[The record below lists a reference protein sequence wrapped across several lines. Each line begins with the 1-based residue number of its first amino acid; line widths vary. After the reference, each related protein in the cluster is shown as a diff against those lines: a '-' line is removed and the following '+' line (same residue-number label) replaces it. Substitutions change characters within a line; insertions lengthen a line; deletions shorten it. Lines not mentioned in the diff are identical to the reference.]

1 MNTQL
6 FNREVLKE
14 IWQDHGGK
22 IAGASFGFFFGILVI
37 VFGFFQTLFVAIC
50 AAAGF
55 VIGKRIDQ
63 KEDLM
68 EVLDKI
74 LPPSYHR

>member
-6 FNREVLKE
+6 LDKEILKE

-22 IAGASFGFFFGILVI
+22 IAGASLGFVFGILVI
-37 VFGFFQTLFVAIC
+37 LFGFFQTLFVTIC
-50 AAAGF
+50 AVAGF
-55 VIGKRIDQ
+55 IIGKRIDQ